1 MKKND
6 ENLMEV
12 ANNDD
17 DEDPELAAAI
27 AMSL

>member
-1 MKKND
+1 MKNND
-6 ENLMEV
+6 DHLMDI
-12 ANNDD
+12 ANNND